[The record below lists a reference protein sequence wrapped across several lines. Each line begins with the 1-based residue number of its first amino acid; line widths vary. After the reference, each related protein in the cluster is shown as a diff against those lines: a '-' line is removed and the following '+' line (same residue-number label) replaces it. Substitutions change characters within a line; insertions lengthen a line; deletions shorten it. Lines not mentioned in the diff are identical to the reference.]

1 MLKLVYARFEKFFEV
16 CAWFC
21 PSPVQSSRTSFWI
34 TIIVP
39 KINKKSCIDL
49 NCEDVPGLIKLG
61 ESLADYLGA
70 EKCSRLHQDLW
81 YHRITQELQLPMR
94 PVTFRTEN
102 KKMEQLPV
110 PRFQSSRMELL
121 QLLGRPGSSRCTQTS
136 CSNSL
141 DPSAIL
147 SHGMEPQEGA

>member
-1 MLKLVYARFEKFFEV
+1 MLKLVYARVFFLKKVYARFEKFFEV

-21 PSPVQSSRTSFWI
+21 PSPVQSSRTSFWV

-39 KINKKSCIDL
+39 KINKKSCID
-49 NCEDVPGLIKLG
+49 LG

-81 YHRITQELQLPMR
+81 YHRITQQLQLPMR

-121 QLLGRPGSSRCTQTS
+121 HLLGRPGSSRCTQTS

-141 DPSAIL
+141 GPSAIL